1 MVQPDP
7 VQVSVAGGDGVVGLH
22 GTDQPDTVGQDVS
35 AGCIRMRNDDI
46 EQLVE
51 RLPLGVPV
59 EIIA

>member
-1 MVQPDP
+1 
-7 VQVSVAGGDGVVGLH
+7 VVGLH
-22 GTDQPDTVGQDVS
+22 GTDQPDSVGRDVS